1 MPVAIWKKQEV
12 DFTPTSTLPEQIQV
26 LEIPVA
32 EVKTEEVSESTSYL
46 TEEQYNLLSLDDQY
60 LFDERAGIM
69 EYDGGLS
76 RADAEKESYRMF
88 LNRNQTDE
96 INEYL
101 FSFGAMEVTD
111 EKLLQELNFQ
121 DKKRA

>member
-1 MPVAIWKKQEV
+1 MPVVIWKKQEV